1 MERRLLLLALA
12 ICLFCLNIVGP
23 VIASEQRLDKN
34 NVFIPARSFT
44 GVLVEYNRNNLE
56 AKRETRLLLSEY
68 GIRFEAQVTR
78 SGNERII
85 FIQNHQTG
93 QEWLADPGRRV
104 FSELP
109 GGSQLDRGKDAIDN
123 QLYPIG
129 ILANRP
135 CAGVSADKQSTRVVG
150 ESELN
155 VWRCNDG
162 HGRTYLQ
169 HFSTLL
175 GVVVRQETHDGWINE
190 LRDITLV
197 KNSLDYFKPSKDYRE
212 ISLSELI
219 MGKMELPNYVE

>member
-1 MERRLLLLALA
+1 MQRRLLLLALV
-12 ICLFCLNIVGP
+12 ICLFCLNIVGS

-34 NVFIPARSFT
+34 NGFIPAKPFA

-56 AKRETRLLLSEY
+56 AKRETHLLLSEH
-68 GIRFEAQVTR
+68 GIRSEMQSTR
-78 SGNERII
+78 FGNEKIV

-93 QEWLADPGRRV
+93 QEWLADPGRRAY
-104 FSELP
+104 SELP
-109 GGSQLDRGKDAIDN
+109 RGGQVKSYKDTDDE
-123 QLYPIG
+123 QQYLIG

-135 CAGVSADKQSTRVVG
+135 CAGVNGDKQSTRVVG
-150 ESELN
+150 DSELS
-155 VWRCNDG
+155 VWRCSDE

-175 GVVVRQETHDGWINE
+175 GMVVRQETHDGWVSE
-190 LRDITLV
+190 LRDITFV

-219 MGKMELPNYVE
+219 MGKLELPDYVE